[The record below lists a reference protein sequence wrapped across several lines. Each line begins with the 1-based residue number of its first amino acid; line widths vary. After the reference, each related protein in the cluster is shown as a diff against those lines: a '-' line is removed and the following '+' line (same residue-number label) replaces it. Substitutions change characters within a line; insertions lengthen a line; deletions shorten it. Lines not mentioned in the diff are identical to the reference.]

1 MQGLLNT
8 PLEVSASDNAQ
19 TTTDYIWTQD
29 LALQLAQRYLDSLY
43 CTWRVTGGSTSTVP
57 KLQGAQG
64 NGTIFE
70 KYADESTNAA
80 GGGGEY
86 EVVEGFGWSNGVLIW
101 AVDTFGEQLKTPEC
115 GNITAANTGG
125 GAAAERRAV
134 EIEKRD
140 ARWIEDFKRVKR
152 DRLRSVR

>member
-1 MQGLLNT
+1 
-8 PLEVSASDNAQ
+8 
-19 TTTDYIWTQD
+19 
-29 LALQLAQRYLDSLY
+29 
-43 CTWRVTGGSTSTVP
+43 
-57 KLQGAQG
+57 
-64 NGTIFE
+64 
-70 KYADESTNAA
+70 
-80 GGGGEY
+80 
-86 EVVEGFGWSNGVLIW
+86 VLIW